1 MYQPVIPM
9 SGIGGWRFLEA
20 TYDRQ
25 FESHSKSAQI
35 RQDREYLVEKF
46 SKPMTVEDF
55 LDDSRLVR
63 VTMTAFDLGGEEW
76 KKGFIKKVLSEA
88 SDPESTFLP
97 RLNNP
102 KYTAFANTLLPLDGE
117 IRLSEEQASDLAD
130 KFELA
135 SFEAAVGE
143 VDDTMRIALNYK
155 SEIGAIVGSGA
166 TENTMMYR
174 ILGDIPIRSMLERAI
189 NLPTDIRKLD
199 VDQQAEIFSEKLK
212 SAFGISKLSDL
223 GDPKV
228 IDKAILRYHAME
240 SIQQGSSVSS
250 SASAALT
257 LLTNAAGFGATASR
271 NLFLSNF

>member
-1 MYQPVIPM
+1 MFQPVIPQ

-25 FESHSKSAQI
+25 LESHSKSAQI

-46 SKPMTVEDF
+46 AKPMTVDEF
-55 LDDSRLVR
+55 LDDTRLVR

-76 KKGFIKKVLSEA
+76 KKGFIRKVLTEVA
-88 SDPESTFLP
+88 DPDSTFLP

-102 KYTAFANTLLPLDGE
+102 KYTEFANAMLPLLGE
-117 IRLSEEQASDLAD
+117 IRLSEEKTVELAD

-143 VDDTMRIALNYK
+143 VDDTMRLALNYK
-155 SEIGAIVGSGA
+155 SEIGSIVGSGA
-166 TENTMMYR
+166 EEKTVMYR
-174 ILGDIPIRSMLERAI
+174 ILGDIPIRTMLERAV

-199 VDQQAEIFSEKLK
+199 VDKQAEIFTEKLK
-212 SAFGISKLSDL
+212 SAFGITRLSDMA
-223 GDPKV
+223 DPKI

-240 SIQQGSSVSS
+240 SIQQSVASTS

-257 LLTNAAGFGATASR
+257 LLSNAAGFGSQASQ